1 MTYTQALE
9 YIHSFDKFGS
19 KLGLERILKLLDL
32 LGNPH
37 KSLKFVHI
45 AGTNGKGST
54 TMMCANVLKQSG
66 YKVGTYISPF
76 VLEFRERIQICGQMI
91 PQDELASIASQI
103 APLVK
108 KLNDDGDVLTEFEIV
123 TCIALL
129 YFYNQKCDIVC
140 MEVGLGG
147 RFDATNVIENPL
159 VSVITSISLDHTQIL
174 GDTLDKIAFEKCGI
188 IKQNCPCVTYPDQD
202 VDALA
207 TIMEQCFAKNSTL
220 VMPSKNS
227 IEVLQSDLSGNRF
240 IYDETEFKTSLL
252 GKHQIY
258 NAVTA
263 IETLKQLAQK
273 GFNITK
279 QSLLSGIES
288 TTFPARCEILQN
300 SPLVILDGAHNESG
314 IKTLTALIDSM
325 NTKVNV
331 IMGILKDKEVDVAVS
346 EIAKRSISFTATS
359 INNSRA
365 LDACEVE
372 TIASKYCD
380 DTETQKDHIKAIE
393 RAFLKANENGLPILV
408 CGSLYLAGDIRPV
421 LIEKI
426 KA

>member
-32 LGNPH
+32 MGNPQ

-54 TMMCANVLKQSG
+54 TMMCANVLKESG

-91 PQDELASIASQI
+91 PQTDLAQLVEQI

-129 YFYNQKCDIVC
+129 YFCNQKCDVVC

-174 GDTLDKIAFEKCGI
+174 GDTTDKIAFEKCGI
-188 IKQNCPCVTYPDQD
+188 IKQNCPCVTYPCQD
-202 VDALA
+202 IDALA
-207 TIMEQCFAKNSTL
+207 TIMEQCQAKNSTL
-220 VMPSKNS
+220 VMPSKNA
-227 IEVLQSDLSGNRF
+227 IEILQSDLSGNRF

-252 GKHQIY
+252 GNHQIY

-263 IETLKQLAQK
+263 IETLKQLVYK

-279 QSLLSGIES
+279 QSLLRGIEN
-288 TTFPARCEILQN
+288 TTFPARCEILQK

-314 IKTLTALIDSM
+314 IKTLTALIDDM
-325 NTKVNV
+325 GTKVNV
-331 IMGILKDKEVDVAVS
+331 IMGILKDKEVDIAVS
-346 EIAKRSISFTATS
+346 
-359 INNSRA
+359 
-365 LDACEVE
+365 
-372 TIASKYCD
+372 
-380 DTETQKDHIKAIE
+380 
-393 RAFLKANENGLPILV
+393 
-408 CGSLYLAGDIRPV
+408 
-421 LIEKI
+421 
-426 KA
+426 